1 MTTSNSNPNPYG
13 QSGNNSGQ
21 PYGQNPGQNQGQWG
35 AQSGQPY
42 GGQAQNQPYGQQP
55 GQQWG
60 GQPQAK
66 QGTSI
71 TIPSGKPAWTTWVYA
86 GLALITL
93 LTSFI
98 PFLSYK
104 AKGEVDLG
112 GDDEYGVDFGTITFD
127 SKWSANWWGSVNA
140 KDSGEKVGYNAELDN
155 DTLLILCGI
164 AIIALFIAAA
174 VLAFLKMSK
183 FVAPLGIAAAAVQ
196 LIAVIIGFVEYRDVE
211 GEADIEEMREMAA
224 DGLEIGGGLQFGWF
238 LWLLLALAALAFS
251 IMLLLKGEDGL
262 LAMVSGNKSAAGQG
276 FQQQSMAPQPGTY
289 TAPGQSP
296 QRQAPQQPQGQ
307 YAQGA
312 QANQGWGSQS
322 SGSTVQPQGYGQS
335 AQQPQQSP
343 NQPSSQAQGWSA
355 QSQSS
360 AGSQGGQH
368 SFPGEQQSGK
378 HSQPSQQQWGSQQPG
393 QASGTPPFGQEQ
405 GGQQP
410 GQSGTPPFGQ
420 DNPYGQ
426 S

>member
-1 MTTSNSNPNPYG
+1 MTTPNSNPNPYG
-13 QSGNNSGQ
+13 QSGNNPGQ

-35 AQSGQPY
+35 TQPGQPY
-42 GGQAQNQPYGQQP
+42 GSQAQNQPYGQQQP

-71 TIPSGKPAWTTWVYA
+71 SIPSGKPAWPTWVYA

-98 PFLSYK
+98 PFLGYK
-104 AKGEVDLG
+104 IKGEVDFGG
-112 GDDEYGVDFGTITFD
+112 GDDEYGIDLGSITLD
-127 SKWSANWWGSVNA
+127 SKWSANWWGSVSA
-140 KDSGEKVGYNAELDN
+140 KESGEKTGYSADLDN

-196 LIAVIIGFVEYRDVE
+196 LIAVIIGFAEYRDVE
-211 GEADIEEMREMAA
+211 GEADLEQMREMAG
-224 DGLEIGGGLQFGWF
+224 DSLDISGGLQFGWF

-251 IMLLLKGEDGL
+251 ILLLLKGEDGL
-262 LAMVSGNKSAAGQG
+262 LAMFGGNKSAAGQG
-276 FQQQSMAPQPGTY
+276 FQQQSMAPQPGNY
-289 TAPGQSP
+289 TAPGQAP
-296 QRQAPQQPQGQ
+296 QRQAPQQPHGQ
-307 YAQGA
+307 SAPGA
-312 QANQGWGSQS
+312 QANQQGWGGQS
-322 SGSTVQPQGYGQS
+322 SGSTVQGYGQS
-335 AQQPQQSP
+335 TQQPQQSVS
-343 NQPSSQAQGWSA
+343 QPQGWSA

-368 SFPGEQQSGK
+368 TYPGEQQGR
-378 HSQPSQQQWGSQQPG
+378 HAQPSQQQWGSQQPG

-405 GGQQP
+405 GGQQS
-410 GQSGTPPFGQ
+410 GKGGTPPFGQ

-426 S
+426 GQS